1 MEWNLEII
9 ILSEVRE
16 RQMPYDIN
24 FYVESNK
31 NDTSELIL
39 KHRNRLTDLKIK
51 RTDTEGNLGNE
62 GVN

>member
-1 MEWNLEII
+1 
-9 ILSEVRE
+9 
-16 RQMPYDIN
+16 MPYDIN